1 MDSFIYV
8 WEMHASLLQLF
19 DPWYVSSL
27 LLLMQAIMQS
37 PFSNGGSP
45 TPDGLTETRFTY
57 VPAVTAGGD
66 GSGGQ
71 GVDPNPAAGI
81 SQVAAGA
88 GKTGR
93 EGEAVGGRVWT
104 PTPQPASHKLQLG
117 QVRLE
122 GRGEAVGSR
131 VWTPQPASH
140 KLQLGQVRLEGRGE
154 AVGSRVWTPT
164 PQPASHKLLLGQVR
178 LEGREGEGG

>member
-1 MDSFIYV
+1 
-8 WEMHASLLQLF
+8 
-19 DPWYVSSL
+19 
-27 LLLMQAIMQS
+27 MQS

-66 GSGGQ
+66 GSIGQ

-93 EGEAVGGRVWT
+93 EGGG
-104 PTPQPASHKLQLG
+104 
-117 QVRLE
+117 
-122 GRGEAVGSR
+122 
-131 VWTPQPASH
+131 
-140 KLQLGQVRLEGRGE
+140 
-154 AVGSRVWTPT
+154 
-164 PQPASHKLLLGQVR
+164 
-178 LEGREGEGG
+178 EGREGGRGGREGGMGSIWFH